1 MSGTVDSLAPK
12 RVRRSESPEV
22 SDTQATAQAAQAFQ
36 VDWSGLPEELIPKIG
51 VFLKKQAVMRLRRTN
66 KVFRIELDASET
78 IKRPLKEI
86 RDDFKQEVGA
96 LTSGAP
102 ILPYMYDHVQELTGH
117 TGWIWTV
124 TQLTDR
130 RIVSGSSDNTL
141 RVWGYVEPET
151 GDAS

>member
-12 RVRRSESPEV
+12 RIRKAESPEV
-22 SDTQATAQAAQAFQ
+22 SETQATAQAAHAFTP
-36 VDWSGLPEELIPKIG
+36 DWSGLPEELIPKIG
-51 VFLKKQAVMRLRRTN
+51 VFLKKQEVMRLRRTN
-66 KVFRIELDASET
+66 KAFRRELDASET

-102 ILPYMYDHVQELTGH
+102 ILPYMYDHVQELIGH
-117 TGWIWTV
+117 TEGIWTV
-124 TQLTDR
+124 TQLKDG
-130 RIVSGSSDNTL
+130 RIVSGSSDNTI
-141 RVWGYVEPET
+141 RVWGYVDTET